1 MLPYRIVEIFTSEKA
16 RWQSTP
22 LADAVVQFVHDRKA
36 GLRCLVTRGTTGCY
50 ENGEIATDR
59 LVILSYNMPVRITI
73 VGACGEI
80 DRILPD
86 IEKMVGDGI
95 VAIHDLAV
103 TRHRT
108 RNAIFPRHIRVRDIM
123 TAAPSRV
130 ALDTPLG
137 DVLRLLLSSVFT
149 GLPVVDREK
158 RPVGVITQSDLIYR
172 VGMPMRL
179 GLLALSTAES
189 LTAVLAGLA
198 GKKAADA
205 MSRPA
210 LTIRE
215 HELAVEAVAL
225 MLDKQLKRLPVVDG
239 AGRLVGMLSRIDLFR
254 AIMQEAP
261 DWQSFREQRIEV
273 DNLRCVADV
282 MRRDTLTAR
291 PETSVEEVIQM
302 IDANDIQRVAV
313 VDADNRFLGMIFD
326 RDLLVAFSPA
336 HYEGIWSYFVSRVP
350 FTERGRKCRDFREL
364 LRAKTAA
371 ELMQTDIVT
380 IGENALL
387 DEAIRIMT
395 ARGFKRLPVVDDE
408 GRFRGMISRDSLLR
422 TGFAGADRQY

>member
-1 MLPYRIVEIFTSEKA
+1 MLPYRIIEIFTSEQA
-16 RWQSTP
+16 RWQGTP

-36 GLRCLVTRGTTGCY
+36 GLRCLVTRGTGGCY

-59 LVILSYNMPVRITI
+59 LVVLSYNMPVRITI
-73 VGACGEI
+73 VGASDEI
-80 DRILPD
+80 DRILPE
-86 IEKMVGDGI
+86 IEKMVADGI
-95 VAIHDLAV
+95 VAVHELAV

-130 ALDTPLG
+130 AGDTPLG
-137 DVLRLLLSSVFT
+137 DVLRQLLSSVFT
-149 GLPVVDREK
+149 GLPVVDK
-158 RPVGVITQSDLIYR
+158 QNRPVGVITQSDLIYR
-172 VGMPMRL
+172 AGMPMRL
-179 GLLALSTAES
+179 GLLALSNTES
-189 LTAVLAGLA
+189 LDAVLAGLA
-198 GKKAADA
+198 GKKAADV

-210 LTIRE
+210 FTTRE
-215 HELAVEAVAL
+215 DELAVEAVAL

-254 AIMQEAP
+254 TIMKEAP

-273 DNLRCVADV
+273 ENLRLVADV

-326 RDLLVAFSPA
+326 RDLLVAFSPV
-336 HYEGIWSYFVSRVP
+336 HYEGIWNYFISRVP
-350 FTERGRKCRDFREL
+350 FTERGRKCREFREL
-364 LRAKTAA
+364 LRARSAA
-371 ELMQTDIVT
+371 EVMQTNIVT
-380 IGENALL
+380 INETALL

-395 ARGFKRLPVVDDE
+395 AKGFKRLPVVDDE

-422 TGFAGADRQY
+422 SGFASAGAQP

>member
-1 MLPYRIVEIFTSEKA
+1 MLQYRIVEIFTSEQA
-16 RWQSTP
+16 RWQGGP
-22 LADAVVQFVHDRKA
+22 LADAVVQCVHDRKA
-36 GLRCLVTRGTTGCY
+36 GLRCLVTRGTGGCY
-50 ENGEIATDR
+50 ENGEVATDR
-59 LVILSYNMPVRITI
+59 LVALSYNMPVRITI
-73 VGACGEI
+73 VGACGAI
-80 DRILPD
+80 DRILPE
-86 IEKMVGDGI
+86 IEQMVADGI
-95 VAIHDLAV
+95 VAVHDLAV
-103 TRHRT
+103 TRHRA

-123 TAAPSRV
+123 TATPSRV
-130 ALDTPLG
+130 APDTPLG

-149 GLPVVDREK
+149 GLPVVDREG
-158 RPVGVITQSDLIYR
+158 RPVGVITQTDLIYR
-172 VGMPMRL
+172 AGMPMRL

-215 HELAVEAVAL
+215 DKLAVEAVAL

-254 AIMQEAP
+254 AIMKEAP

-291 PETSVEEVIQM
+291 PETSVEEVIEM
-302 IDANDIQRVAV
+302 IDTNDIQRVAV

-326 RDLLVAFSPA
+326 RDLLVAFSPV
-336 HYEGIWSYFVSRVP
+336 HYEGIWSYFVNRVP

-364 LRAKTAA
+364 LQARTAA

-395 ARGFKRLPVVDDE
+395 ARGFKRLPVVDNE
-408 GRFRGMISRDSLLR
+408 RRFRGMISRDSLLR
-422 TGFAGADRQY
+422 TGFAGADRQH